1 MTEWFRPV
9 CRRTSAR
16 LLNLPDKWFLIS
28 DLRGLRG
35 RPWFS
40 AQCWN
45 PTCFVADEMFSRP
58 TPPRFRPGL
67 RLFLLFAVGL
77 PGSRLFGGDPQATAP
92 AVTAVPP
99 ETCRR
104 CHPDYYDTWSRTIHA
119 RKRLF
124 VTTQG
129 CEGCHGPGLQ
139 HAQSG
144 NRGLI
149 RRFTGMPP
157 EVVESACLRCHENSQ
172 RLLWKG
178 SSHRASRLT
187 CMTCHEVHPKAQPTA
202 AAARLTG
209 PLGSDR
215 LLAQNNG
222 HTDSQLRNMASYLG
236 VYDSTAEASPFQ
248 GAGVSPYQA
257 PMVSVSMHYSFIS
270 R

>member
-1 MTEWFRPV
+1 MTEWFRPA
-9 CRRTSAR
+9 CRRTSTR
-16 LLNLPDKWFLIS
+16 LPRLPDKWFLIS
-28 DLRGLRG
+28 DLRSVRG
-35 RPWFS
+35 RQSFS

-45 PTCFVADEMFSRP
+45 PKCLMAAAMFSRP
-58 TPPRFRPGL
+58 TPQRLRPEL

-77 PGSRLFGGDPQATAP
+77 PWSSLYGGDPQAPVP
-92 AVTAVPP
+92 AGTAVPP

-119 RKRLF
+119 RKRLS

-139 HAQSG
+139 HVQSG

-187 CMTCHEVHPKAQPTA
+187 CMTCHEVHPKTQPTA
-202 AAARLTG
+202 AAARFTE
-209 PLGSDR
+209 PLGSNR

-222 HTDSQLRNMASYLG
+222 RTDFQLRSMAPYLD
-236 VYDSTAEASPFQ
+236 VYDSTARASPFE
-248 GAGVSPYQA
+248 GPAFRLTRRIGCPCRCITVS
-257 PMVSVSMHYSFIS
+257 
-270 R
+270 

>member
-1 MTEWFRPV
+1 MV
-9 CRRTSAR
+9 CRSA
-16 LLNLPDKWFLIS
+16 LELEVPH
-28 DLRGLRG
+28 GG
-35 RPWFS
+35 
-40 AQCWN
+40 C
-45 PTCFVADEMFSRP
+45 MFSRP
-58 TPPRFRPGL
+58 TPLRLRPEL

-77 PGSRLFGGDPQATAP
+77 LGSRLYGGDPQAPAP
-92 AVTAVPP
+92 AGTAVPP